1 MCLQNNNN
9 FKMNVQIDSSQDI
22 EQTHPHEDH
31 GLHDARE
38 TKATPFWNCDRNLNP
53 LRPVHRAKLYDEI
66 LHSLQTDKISLRDSL
81 HHRDVSNRSYTA
93 GLLSLHIA
101 YH

>member
-1 MCLQNNNN
+1 MRIKDNHS
-9 FKMNVQIDSSQDI
+9 FEINVQTDLSQDI

-31 GLHDARE
+31 GLHDVRE
-38 TKATPFWNCDRNLNP
+38 TKAAPFWNCDRNLNQ
-53 LRPVHRAKLYDEI
+53 PVQRAKLYDEI

-81 HHRDVSNRSYTA
+81 HHRDVSDRSYTA
-93 GLLSLHIA
+93 CLLSLHIA